1 MKVKDLIETLQ
12 KGYKETD
19 DICVLWWDKF
29 CSADDEMSD
38 EDWAK
43 VCKEFDEW
51 DNAGQDINDWIAEA
65 VINNDS
71 RDWKE

>member
-1 MKVKDLIETLQ
+1 MKVKDLIEKLQ
-12 KGYKETD
+12 ANYNGDE

-43 VCKEFDEW
+43 VCEEFTLW
-51 DNAGQDINDWIAEA
+51 DDAGSDVNDWIAEA